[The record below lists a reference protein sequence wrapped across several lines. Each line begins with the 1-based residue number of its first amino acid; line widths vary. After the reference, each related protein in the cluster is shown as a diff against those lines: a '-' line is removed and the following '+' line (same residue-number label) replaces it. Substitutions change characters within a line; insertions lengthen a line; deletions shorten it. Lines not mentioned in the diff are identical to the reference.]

1 MKCWEA
7 TDSQLGKRSVNMLER
22 RWTAVVDRE
31 NVCIVIWSNGKKKE
45 MGEVQGNWCLCQWK
59 APGAWTVSRE
69 QLVPFFCQSEGVVS
83 RDTVSL
89 FAVWQEGME
98 TEFRK
103 QNIAPRCYFVKSMLD
118 LPRVK
123 VVSSH
128 FDIKRNMNIEV
139 ETVGILTKI
148 VLVWIIINSNSKSSL
163 YKVTCL

>member
-1 MKCWEA
+1 M
-7 TDSQLGKRSVNMLER
+7 
-22 RWTAVVDRE
+22 
-31 NVCIVIWSNGKKKE
+31 
-45 MGEVQGNWCLCQWK
+45 
-59 APGAWTVSRE
+59 SRE

-103 QNIAPRCYFVKSMLD
+103 QNIAPLCYFVKSMLD

-128 FDIKRNMNIEV
+128 FDVKRNMNIEV

-148 VLVWIIINSNSKSSL
+148 GLVWMIINSNSKSSL